1 MNRHWWV
8 CPKNCITDFIS
19 SISTQ
24 FSHHL
29 VPLKCNKSAIK
40 RAQFRGFGR
49 DRASKILA
57 IFTTASNRSRPR
69 AVHTNTHQPNV
80 TQPALIYVPKVVKM
94 DHKTGDKVYALC
106 TAYCGSALIIPR
118 PTAQVDCT
126 FCSQTILQK
135 TTTKKKTLNLFLS
148 QLCATDPRDPDPCL
162 TSHDLSHMFACAYRS
177 FFSCSYKFPLCKKK
191 KKST

>member
-1 MNRHWWV
+1 MNRHWCV

-94 DHKTGDKVYALC
+94 DHKNRRQSIRFMHSLLRLSTDNPQANCASGLHFLLSNY
-106 TAYCGSALIIPR
+106 TSENNY
-118 PTAQVDCT
+118 
-126 FCSQTILQK
+126 
-135 TTTKKKTLNLFLS
+135 KKKNFKFIPFAAVCHWSSRSRSLSDVARLVAHVCLCISEFFFLFI
-148 QLCATDPRDPDPCL
+148 QI
-162 TSHDLSHMFACAYRS
+162 S
-177 FFSCSYKFPLCKKK
+177 FMQK

>member
-1 MNRHWWV
+1 MNRHWCV
-8 CPKNCITDFIS
+8 CPKKCITDFIS

-126 FCSQTILQK
+126 FCSQTIFQK
-135 TTTKKKTLNLFLS
+135 ATTKKNV
-148 QLCATDPRDPDPCL
+148 
-162 TSHDLSHMFACAYRS
+162 
-177 FFSCSYKFPLCKKK
+177 
-191 KKST
+191 